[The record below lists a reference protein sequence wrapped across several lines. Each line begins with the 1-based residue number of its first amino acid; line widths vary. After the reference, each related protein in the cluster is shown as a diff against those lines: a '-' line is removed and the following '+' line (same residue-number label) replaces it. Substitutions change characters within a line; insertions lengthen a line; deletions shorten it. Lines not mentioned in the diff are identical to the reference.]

1 MGCLPVDAGM
11 SLLQVENLDVRFT
24 TPDGVLSAV
33 SDVSFHIRVGQTLGI
48 VGESGSGKTQMALG
62 VLGLLADNGHAT
74 GSVRFDGEQILNL
87 PVAQL
92 NRIRGARLSMVFQ
105 DPMTSLNP
113 YLTVAEQLIE
123 VLVWHEGVGRRAAHR
138 HVIEMLE
145 AVRIPDAARRVH
157 NYPHELS
164 GGMRQRVMIAMALLC
179 RPELVIADEPSTA
192 LDVTVQ
198 AQILS
203 LLAELK
209 AQFQTSLILISHDL
223 GVVAGMCDHVMVMYA
238 GRVVEYGTADD
249 IFSAARHPYTRG
261 LLASVPRLDEHGS
274 SPLHAMPGTPPDPRH
289 LPAGCPFEPRCAERF
304 ERCPIERPELE
315 SAGGEHRKACH
326 LESVS

>member
-123 VLVWHEGVGRRAAHR
+123 VLVWHEGAGRRA
-138 HVIEMLE
+138 V
-145 AVRIPDAARRVH
+145 
-157 NYPHELS
+157 EL
-164 GGMRQRVMIAMALLC
+164 
-179 RPELVIADEPSTA
+179 
-192 LDVTVQ
+192 
-198 AQILS
+198 
-203 LLAELK
+203 
-209 AQFQTSLILISHDL
+209 
-223 GVVAGMCDHVMVMYA
+223 
-238 GRVVEYGTADD
+238 
-249 IFSAARHPYTRG
+249 
-261 LLASVPRLDEHGS
+261 
-274 SPLHAMPGTPPDPRH
+274 
-289 LPAGCPFEPRCAERF
+289 
-304 ERCPIERPELE
+304 
-315 SAGGEHRKACH
+315 
-326 LESVS
+326 